1 MDTKKIR
8 LSVISKLNYIRLFY
22 RGSLLLGLLTYYILF
37 RIYDIPFFDYNN
49 WITLIVVGSIT
60 LSFVGE
66 MIERFIPS
74 KTSSMGSQKQHYR
87 NYRPSGEDK
96 PELQS
101 WKVTLLVFLSWVGF
115 NAIFGV
121 LYFTHIIDQ
130 GMLMIL
136 SLMYSVSDMIC
147 ILYFCPFQTWM
158 MHNRCCTTCRIYNWD
173 FAMMFTP
180 LIFIIVTKSE
190 EGYFI
195 NPFALILVLT
205 ALSLLFKWEFTYHL
219 HKERFSDKT
228 NLSIRCE
235 NCQEKLCSHKK
246 QLQKLLKKSRALL
259 REKLNIK
266 SEEKADE

>member
-1 MDTKKIR
+1 
-8 LSVISKLNYIRLFY
+8 
-22 RGSLLLGLLTYYILF
+22 
-37 RIYDIPFFDYNN
+37 
-49 WITLIVVGSIT
+49 
-60 LSFVGE
+60 
-66 MIERFIPS
+66 
-74 KTSSMGSQKQHYR
+74 
-87 NYRPSGEDK
+87 
-96 PELQS
+96 
-101 WKVTLLVFLSWVGF
+101 
-115 NAIFGV
+115 
-121 LYFTHIIDQ
+121 
-130 GMLMIL
+130 
-136 SLMYSVSDMIC
+136 
-147 ILYFCPFQTWM
+147 
-158 MHNRCCTTCRIYNWD
+158 
-173 FAMMFTP
+173 MFTP

-205 ALSLLFKWEFTYHL
+205 ALSLLLKWEFTYHL